1 MWISEKEGLMRLE
14 FSLKAMKKYLPLI
27 MILLAGYC
35 FVGCMSNQSSAI
47 NINRAGTLMDDGK
60 LFVYLDGKQINQKQ
74 PIGKGQTRTISISN
88 GKHRIWVM
96 VDNLE
101 SDKIQFTTEN
111 NSVSFNVSTER
122 IGGSKV
128 LLIQRSI
135 DEK

>member
-1 MWISEKEGLMRLE
+1 
-14 FSLKAMKKYLPLI
+14 MKTIIKYLTLI
-27 MILLAGYC
+27 LLLLAGYC
-35 FVGCMSNQSSAI
+35 FISCMSFNQSSAI
-47 NINRAGTLMDDGK
+47 IINRAGTLMDDGK
-60 LFVYLDGKQINQKQ
+60 LFVYLNGKQINQKQ

-88 GKHRIWVM
+88 GNHKIWVK

-111 NSVSFNVSTER
+111 NTVSFNVSTER

-128 LLIQRSI
+128 LLIQRSV